1 VICKA
6 LAPMILAFSKRVYS
20 KVNLHGAFLMQIID
34 YITYLII
41 FS

>member
-20 KVNLHGAFLMQIID
+20 KVNLHGALLVQIID
-34 YITYLII
+34 ILT
-41 FS
+41 